1 LHDVGMAKLQQ
12 CLHLSQSQAALE
24 TGGTTLD
31 DLDRYSLHLNGVL
44 GEIDVSE
51 CALANFTDQPIL
63 LHFEMFSNG

>member
-1 LHDVGMAKLQQ
+1 M
-12 CLHLSQSQAALE
+12 E